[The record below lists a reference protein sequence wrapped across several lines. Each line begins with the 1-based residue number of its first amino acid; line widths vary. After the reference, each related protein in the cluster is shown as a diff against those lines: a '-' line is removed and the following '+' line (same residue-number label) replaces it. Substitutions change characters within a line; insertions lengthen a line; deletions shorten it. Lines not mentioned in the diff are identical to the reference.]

1 MCTTNILC
9 FVICIES
16 KGNVTFQ
23 LGLQRKM
30 NNTHT
35 HASSHSWLFPAEHR
49 QLVRL
54 ETPGLGRTN
63 CSGAWRRKTETGS
76 VWEEVG
82 GNGRRQGWGAGLR
95 RQGDRQIR
103 PLKFYL
109 SSGDFFLSHS
119 LQHIIKRIHAHY
131 RERRNQK
138 GRKPQSI
145 PTVRRCHRTF
155 QLIAI
160 LCGRLWF
167 RRWCWG

>member
-109 SSGDFFLSHS
+109 SSGDFFFITFLTTYYKKNTCSLQRVKKSKRKKTTEHSHGQAVSSNIPVNCHS
-119 LQHIIKRIHAHY
+119 LWKA
-131 RERRNQK
+131 
-138 GRKPQSI
+138 
-145 PTVRRCHRTF
+145 VV
-155 QLIAI
+155 
-160 LCGRLWF
+160 
-167 RRWCWG
+167 